1 MIGAILQW
9 KDYSG
14 EESFQ
19 LYWCSILWKDS
30 YVRYLVILHILPPPP
45 HVSIYNED
53 KIPTIKQENA

>member
-30 YVRYLVILHILPPPP
+30 YVRYLVILQILPL
-45 HVSIYNED
+45 HVSIYNVD

>member
-1 MIGAILQW
+1 MIGAILQS

-30 YVRYLVILHILPPPP
+30 YVRYLVILHILPL
-45 HVSIYNED
+45 HVSIYNFDE
-53 KIPTIKQENA
+53 IPAIKQENA

>member
-30 YVRYLVILHILPPPP
+30 YVRYLVILHILPL
-45 HVSIYNED
+45 HVSIYIVD

>member
-19 LYWCSILWKDS
+19 LYWCSVLWKDS
-30 YVRYLVILHILPPPP
+30 YVRYLVILHILPL
-45 HVSIYNED
+45 HVSIYNVD